1 MASKNLTRCERC
13 GYQRQSIMFRQG
25 GICQRCIHGDFNAN
39 LAEYC
44 TPLDMRMA
52 GAALRIPLT
61 RAAVDG
67 MMRALQVPLPV
78 DTVRAKD

>member
-1 MASKNLTRCERC
+1 
-13 GYQRQSIMFRQG
+13 MFKPGSRT
-25 GICQRCIHGDFNAN
+25 CQRCLSGHFNAT